1 MKEEK
6 NIWRNADKE
15 RPRRGSSIIV
25 ITEENEIF
33 NCIYDYEGKIISS
46 GIVESSSGYEAVLM
60 NLKWSD
66 IRGWFYVNDVEQLK
80 VY

>member
-46 GIVESSSGYEAVLM
+46 GIVESSNGYEAVLM
-60 NLKWSD
+60 NLKWND
-66 IRGWFYVNDVEQLK
+66 IRGWLSVNDVERLK
-80 VY
+80 VD